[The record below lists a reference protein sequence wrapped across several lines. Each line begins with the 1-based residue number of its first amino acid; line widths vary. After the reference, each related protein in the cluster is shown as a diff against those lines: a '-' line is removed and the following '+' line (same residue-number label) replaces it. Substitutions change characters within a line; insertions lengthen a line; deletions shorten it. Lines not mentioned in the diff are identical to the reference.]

1 MENIDVAFLSSYV
14 LVIWLRTSAFAEY
27 MNLLRLGS
35 FFRIDEYHKLS
46 NEGYVGTYTDF
57 LAEYYRALF
66 IVRLLICPVC
76 LSFWIGVSSLF
87 FLDFREAC
95 ILAPL
100 TLLFYTVFN
109 KML

>member
-1 MENIDVAFLSSYV
+1 MEIIDVALVSSYF
-14 LVIWLRTSAFAEY
+14 LVVWLRTSAFAEY
-27 MNLLRLGS
+27 LNLLGLGR

-46 NEGYVGTYTDF
+46 SEGYVGTYTDF

-76 LSFWIGVSSLF
+76 VSFWMGVISLT
-87 FLDFREAC
+87 FLEFKDAC
-95 ILAPL
+95 LLPPL
-100 TLLFYTVFN
+100 TLLLYTVFN